1 MEKKV
6 LIYDTTLR
14 DGTQAE
20 GVSVSVEDKLRIA
33 EKLAD
38 FGVHYIEGGWPGSNP
53 KDMTFFKEAK
63 NLNLRNTKLVAFG
76 STRRASLKVEEDPQI
91 QDLIKAETPVI
102 TIFGKS
108 WDLHVTEALKTTLE
122 KNLEMIYDSIVYL
135 KKYVDEV
142 IFDAEHFFDGFKEN
156 PEYALEVLKVAQQA
170 GADYLILCD
179 TNGGSLPTDIEKA
192 FKAVKE
198 AGITA
203 KLGIHA
209 HNDSDTAVWNSIVA
223 VLNGAVQIHGTI
235 NGIGERCG
243 NANLCSIIPN
253 LTLKL
258 GYETLPRENIRRLK
272 EISNFVSDILNMP
285 VPKNMPYVGDS
296 AFAHK
301 GGVHASA
308 VLRNPRSY
316 EHILPEEVGNRRKV
330 LVSDLA
336 GKSNIIYKAREIG
349 IEIDEKDERL
359 TQLVQEIKELE
370 NQGYHFEAAEASLEL
385 LIRKHLGTLPKYFDL
400 DAYRVLIARR
410 YTDKSPISEATV
422 RIKVSNHYEHTASL
436 GYGPVNALDKALKKA
451 LVSIYPSLAEVEL
464 IDYKVRIVNESG
476 GTAAKIRVL
485 IESKDKSKKWGTVG
499 VSDNI
504 IEASWQAVVDSIVYK
519 LVKDGIKPVWESKDA

>member
-53 KDMTFFKEAK
+53 KDMAFFKEAK
-63 NLNLRNTKLVAFG
+63 KLNLKNTKLTAFG

-91 QDLIKAETPVI
+91 QDLIKAETPAI

-135 KKYVDEV
+135 KKYTNEV

-156 PEYALEVLKVAQQA
+156 PEYAIKVLKTAQEA

-192 FKAVKE
+192 FKAVKD
-198 AGITA
+198 AGIAA

-253 LTLKL
+253 LMLKL
-258 GYETLPRENIRRLK
+258 GYEAIPRENLRRLK
-272 EISNFVSDILNMP
+272 EISNFVSDIVNMP

-308 VLRNPRSY
+308 VLKNPRSY

-336 GKSNIIYKAREIG
+336 VRAI
-349 IEIDEKDERL
+349 L
-359 TQLVQEIKELE
+359 FIK
-370 NQGYHFEAAEASLEL
+370 Q
-385 LIRKHLGTLPKYFDL
+385 RDR
-400 DAYRVLIARR
+400 YRNR
-410 YTDKSPISEATV
+410 
-422 RIKVSNHYEHTASL
+422 
-436 GYGPVNALDKALKKA
+436 
-451 LVSIYPSLAEVEL
+451 
-464 IDYKVRIVNESG
+464 
-476 GTAAKIRVL
+476 
-485 IESKDKSKKWGTVG
+485 
-499 VSDNI
+499 
-504 IEASWQAVVDSIVYK
+504 
-519 LVKDGIKPVWESKDA
+519 

>member
-33 EKLAD
+33 EKLAE

-53 KDMTFFKEAK
+53 KDKKFFEEVK
-63 NLNLRNTKLVAFG
+63 NLNLKNTKVTAFG
-76 STRRASLKVEEDPQI
+76 STRRVYLSVEEDPQI
-91 QDLIKAETPVI
+91 QDLIKVETPAI

-108 WDLHVTEALKTTLE
+108 WDLHVTLALKTTLE
-122 KNLEMIYDSIVYL
+122 KNLEIIYDSIQYL
-135 KKYVDEV
+135 KKYTDEV
-142 IFDAEHFFDGFKEN
+142 IFDAEHFFDGFKSN
-156 PEYALEVLKVAQQA
+156 RDYALKVLKTAEEA
-170 GADYLILCD
+170 GADFLVLCD
-179 TNGGSLPTDIEKA
+179 TNGGTLPHEIEEI
-192 FKAVKE
+192 FRDVNDS
-198 AGITA
+198 GIST

-223 VLNGAVQIHGTI
+223 VIKGGAVQIHGTI
-235 NGIGERCG
+235 NGFGERCG
-243 NANLCSIIPN
+243 NANLCTIIPN

-258 GYETLPRENIRRLK
+258 GYETIPRENLRKLK
-272 EISNFVSDILNMP
+272 EISNFVADIVNLP
-285 VPKNMPYVGDS
+285 VPKNMPYVVDS

-308 VLRNPRSY
+308 VLKNPKLY
-316 EHILPEEVGNRRKV
+316 EHINPEDVGNRRKI

-336 GKSNIIYKAREIG
+336 GKSNIIYKAKEIG
-349 IEIDEKDERL
+349 IELDEKDPR
-359 TQLVQEIKELE
+359 VIDIIREIKELE
-370 NQGYHFEAAEASLEL
+370 NYGYHFEAAEASLEL
-385 LIRKHLGTLPKYFDL
+385 LIRKHLGKLPKYFDL

-410 YTDKSPISEATV
+410 YTDKTPISEATV
-422 RIKVSNHYEHTASL
+422 RIRIQNAYEHTASL
-436 GYGPVNALDKALKKA
+436 GFGPVNALDRALKKA
-451 LVSIYPSLAEVEL
+451 LVSKYPMLKEVEL

-485 IESKDKSKKWGTVG
+485 IESKDKERKWGTVG

-504 IEASWQAVVDSIVYK
+504 IEASWQAVVDSFIYK
-519 LVKDGIKPVWESKDA
+519 LLKDNVKPVEEE

>member
-1 MEKKV
+1 MNRQV

-20 GVSVSVEDKLRIA
+20 GVSVSVEDKLRIT
-33 EKLAD
+33 EKLD
-38 FGVHYIEGGWPGSNP
+38 SFGIHYIEAGWPGSNP
-53 KDMTFFKEAK
+53 KDMAYFKEVK
-63 NLNLRNTKLVAFG
+63 NLKLINSKVAAFG
-76 STRRASLKVEEDPQI
+76 STRRASMKVEEDPQI
-91 QDLIKAETPVI
+91 QDLLRAETPVI

-108 WDLHVTEALKTTLE
+108 WDLHVKDALKTTLE
-122 KNLEMIYDSIVYL
+122 KNLEMIYSSIEYL
-135 KKYVDEV
+135 KRYTQEV
-142 IFDAEHFFDGFKEN
+142 IFDAEHFFDGYKAN
-156 PEYALEVLKVAQQA
+156 PDFAIQVLKVAQEA
-170 GADYLILCD
+170 GADYLVLCD
-179 TNGGSLPTDIEKA
+179 TNGGTLPTEIESII
-192 FKAVKE
+192 KAVKE
-198 AGITA
+198 AGIES

-209 HNDSDTAVWNSIVA
+209 HNDSDTAVWSSIVA
-223 VLNGAVQIHGTI
+223 VLNGAVMVHGTI

-258 GYETLPRENIRRLK
+258 GYETVGRENLKKLK
-272 EISNFVSDILNMP
+272 EISNFVSDIVNMP

-308 VLRNPRSY
+308 VLKTPKSY
-316 EHILPEEVGNRRKV
+316 EHILPEDVGNRRKV

-336 GKSNIIYKAREIG
+336 GKSNIIYKAKELG
-349 IEIDEKDERL
+349 IDIDQTDERVAK
-359 TQLVQEIKELE
+359 LVQEIKELE
-370 NQGYHFEAAEASLEL
+370 NQGYHFEAAEGSLEL
-385 LIRKHLGTLPKYFDL
+385 LIRKHLGTLGKYFDL

-410 YTDKSPISEATV
+410 YTDITPISEATV
-422 RIKVSNHYEHTASL
+422 RIKIENDYEHTASL
-436 GYGPVNALDKALKKA
+436 GHGPVNALDRALKKA
-451 LVSIYPSLAEVEL
+451 LVSRYPSLSEVEL

-485 IESKDKSKKWGTVG
+485 IESRDKDKKWGTVG

-504 IEASWQAVVDSIVYK
+504 IEASWQAVVDSIIYK
-519 LVKDGIKPVWESKDA
+519 LVKDGIKPLEE

>member
-20 GVSVSVEDKLRIA
+20 GVSVSVEDKLRITQ
-33 EKLAD
+33 KLD
-38 FGVHYIEGGWPGSNP
+38 SFGIDYIEAGWPGSNP
-53 KDMTFFKEAK
+53 KDMSYFNEVKKLKLKHAK
-63 NLNLRNTKLVAFG
+63 VVAFG
-76 STRRASLKVEEDPQI
+76 STRRASLKVEEDSQI
-91 QDLIKAETPVI
+91 QDLLRAETSVI

-108 WDLHVTEALKTTLE
+108 WDLHVTDALKTTLE
-122 KNLEMIYDSIVYL
+122 KNLEMIYSSITYL
-135 KKYVDEV
+135 KRHVDEV
-142 IFDAEHFFDGFKEN
+142 IFDAEHFFDGYKAN
-156 PEYALEVLKVAQQA
+156 PEYAIEVLKVAQQA
-170 GADYLILCD
+170 GADFLVLCD
-179 TNGGSLPTDIEKA
+179 TNGGTLPNEIETI
-192 FKAVKE
+192 FKAVNK

-209 HNDSDTAVWNSIVA
+209 HNDSDTAVWSSIVA
-223 VLNGAVQIHGTI
+223 VLNGAVMIHGTI

-258 GYETLPRENIRRLK
+258 GYETVGKDNLMRLK
-272 EISNFVSDILNMP
+272 EVSNFVSDIVNMP

-308 VLRNPRSY
+308 VLKTPRSY
-316 EHILPEEVGNRRKV
+316 EHILPEDVGNRRKV

-336 GKSNIIYKAREIG
+336 GKSNIIYKARELG
-349 IEIDEKDERL
+349 IEIDQDDERL
-359 TQLVQEIKELE
+359 LKLVHEIKDLE
-370 NQGYHFEAAEASLEL
+370 NQGYHYEAAEGSLEL
-385 LIRKHLGTLPKYFDL
+385 LIRKHLGILGKYFDL

-410 YTDKSPISEATV
+410 YTDKTPISEATV
-422 RIKVSNHYEHTASL
+422 RIRIDEDYEHTASL
-436 GYGPVNALDKALKKA
+436 GHGPVNALDRALKKA
-451 LVSIYPSLAEVEL
+451 LVNRYPSLAEVEL

-485 IESKDKSKKWGTVG
+485 IESRDKDKKWGTVG

-504 IEASWQAVVDSIVYK
+504 IEASWQAVVDSIIYK
-519 LVKDGIKPVWESKDA
+519 LVKDGIKPIGSDL

>member
-1 MEKKV
+1 MEKKQV

-53 KDMTFFKEAK
+53 KDMAFFNEAK
-63 NLNLRNTKLVAFG
+63 KLNLKNTKLTAFG
-76 STRRASLKVEEDPQI
+76 STRRASLKVEDDPQI
-91 QDLIKAETPVI
+91 QDLLKAETSVI

-108 WDLHVTEALKTTLE
+108 WDLHVKEALKTTLE
-122 KNLEMIYDSIVYL
+122 KNLEMIYDSISYL
-135 KKYVDEV
+135 KKHVDEV

-156 PEYALEVLKVAQQA
+156 PEYALKVIKTAEEA
-170 GADYLILCD
+170 GADFIVLCD
-179 TNGGSLPTDIEKA
+179 TNGGSLPIDIENA
-192 FKAVKE
+192 FKKVREFNIKAN
-198 AGITA
+198 
-203 KLGIHA
+203 LGIHA

-223 VLNGAVQIHGTI
+223 VLNGATQIHGTI

-253 LTLKL
+253 LSLKL
-258 GYETLPRENIRRLK
+258 GIETVPRENIRRLK
-272 EISNFVSDILNMP
+272 EISNFVSDIVNMP

-308 VLRNPRSY
+308 VLKNPRSY
-316 EHILPEEVGNRRKV
+316 EHILPEEVGNKRKV

-349 IEIDEKDERL
+349 IEIDEKDEKISK
-359 TQLVQEIKELE
+359 LVQEIKELE

-400 DAYRVLIARR
+400 DAYRVLIAKR
-410 YTDKSPISEATV
+410 YTDLTPISEATV
-422 RIKVSNHYEHTASL
+422 RIKIDNHYEHTASL
-436 GYGPVNALDKALKKA
+436 GNGPVNALDKALKKA
-451 LVSIYPSLAEVEL
+451 LISKYPMLSEVEL

-485 IESKDKSKKWGTVG
+485 IESRDKTKKWGTVG

-519 LVKDGIKPVWESKDA
+519 LTKDGIEPV

>member
-1 MEKKV
+1 MDKKV

-20 GVSVSVEDKLRIA
+20 GVSVSVEDKLRIT
-33 EKLAD
+33 EKLD
-38 FGVHYIEGGWPGSNP
+38 SFGVHYIEAGWPGSNP
-53 KDMTFFKEAK
+53 KDMAFFKEAK
-63 NLNLRNTKLVAFG
+63 SLKLKNAKIVAFG
-76 STRRASLKVEEDPQI
+76 STRKASLNVEKDPQI
-91 QDLIKAETPVI
+91 QNLIRAETPVI

-108 WDLHVTEALKTTLE
+108 WDLHVTDALKTTLE
-122 KNLEMIYDSIVYL
+122 KNIEMIHSSVEYL
-135 KKYVDEV
+135 KKYADEV
-142 IFDAEHFFDGFKEN
+142 IFDAEHFFDGYKTN
-156 PEYALEVLKVAQQA
+156 PDYAIEVLRVAQQA
-170 GADYLILCD
+170 GADYLVLCD
-179 TNGGSLPTDIEKA
+179 TNGGTLPNEIESTI
-192 FKAVKE
+192 KAVRKS
-198 AGITA
+198 GIDG

-209 HNDSDTAVWNSIVA
+209 HNDSDTAVWSSIVA
-223 VLNGAVQIHGTI
+223 VLNGAVMVHGTI

-258 GYETLPRENIRRLK
+258 GYETVGKDNLKKLK
-272 EISNFVSDILNMP
+272 EISNFVSDIVNMP

-308 VLRNPRSY
+308 VLKTPKSY
-316 EHILPEEVGNRRKV
+316 EHILPDDVGNRRKV

-336 GKSNIIYKAREIG
+336 GKSNIIYKAKELG
-349 IEIDEKDERL
+349 IDIDYSDERL
-359 TQLVQEIKELE
+359 TKLIQEIKELE
-370 NQGYHFEAAEASLEL
+370 NQGYHYEAAEGSLEL
-385 LIRKHLGTLPKYFDL
+385 LIRKHLGTLGKYFDL

-410 YTDKSPISEATV
+410 YTDIAPISEATV
-422 RIKVSNHYEHTASL
+422 RIKIENHYEHTASL
-436 GYGPVNALDKALKKA
+436 GHGPVNALDRALKKA
-451 LVSIYPSLAEVEL
+451 LVSRYPSLSEVEL

-485 IESKDKSKKWGTVG
+485 IESSDKDKKWGTVG

-504 IEASWQAVVDSIVYK
+504 IEASWQAVVDSIIYK
-519 LVKDGIKPVWESKDA
+519 LVKDGIKPLEE

>member
-1 MEKKV
+1 MGKQV

-38 FGVHYIEGGWPGSNP
+38 FGIHYIEGGWPGSNP
-53 KDMTFFKEAK
+53 KDKQFFKEVK
-63 NLNLRNTKLVAFG
+63 KLNLKNTKIAAFG
-76 STRRASLKVEEDPQI
+76 STRRAYLKVDEDKQI
-91 QDLIKAETPVI
+91 QDLIKVETPAI

-108 WDLHVTEALKTTLE
+108 WDLHVTVALKTTLE
-122 KNLEMIYDSIVYL
+122 KNLEMIFDSISFL
-135 KKYVDEV
+135 KKYTDEV
-142 IFDAEHFFDGFKEN
+142 IFDAEHFFDGFKSN
-156 PEYALEVLKVAQQA
+156 KEYALEVLKVAQQA
-170 GADYLILCD
+170 GADFLVLCD
-179 TNGGSLPTDIEKA
+179 TNGGTLPHEIEEIY
-192 FKAVKE
+192 KAVNN
-198 AGITA
+198 AGITT

-223 VLNGAVQIHGTI
+223 VIKGGAVQIHGTI
-235 NGIGERCG
+235 NGFGERCG
-243 NANLCSIIPN
+243 NANLCTIIPN
-253 LTLKL
+253 LSLKL
-258 GYETLPRENIRRLK
+258 GYETIPKENLRKLK
-272 EISNFVSDILNMP
+272 EISNFVADIVNLP

-308 VLRNPRSY
+308 VLKNPKLY
-316 EHILPEEVGNRRKV
+316 EHINPEDVGNRRKI

-336 GKSNIIYKAREIG
+336 GKSNIIYKARELG
-349 IEIDEKDERL
+349 IELDEKDP
-359 TQLVQEIKELE
+359 VVNNIIQEIKELE
-370 NQGYHFEAAEASLEL
+370 NYGYHFEAAEASLEL
-385 LIRKHLGTLPKYFDL
+385 LIRKHLGKLPKYFDL

-410 YTDKSPISEATV
+410 YTDKTPISEATV
-422 RIKVSNHYEHTASL
+422 RIKMNNSYEHTASL

-451 LVSIYPSLAEVEL
+451 LVSKYPSLKEVEL

-485 IESKDKSKKWGTVG
+485 IESKDKDKKWGTVG

-504 IEASWQAVVDSIVYK
+504 IEASWQAVVDSFIYK
-519 LVKDGIKPVWESKDA
+519 LLKDNVKPVED